1 MDSGGDSAVK
11 GDRVVG
17 GGAIGDCRVSETLR

>member
-1 MDSGGDSAVK
+1 M

-17 GGAIGDCRVSETLR
+17 GD